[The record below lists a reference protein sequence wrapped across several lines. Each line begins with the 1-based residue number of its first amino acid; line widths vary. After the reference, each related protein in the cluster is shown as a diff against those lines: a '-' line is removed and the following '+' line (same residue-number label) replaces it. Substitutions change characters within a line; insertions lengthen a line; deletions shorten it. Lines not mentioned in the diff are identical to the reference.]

1 MLTLHLEVGLS
12 VFGPLNFVVIAV
24 LSRIEDRRKL
34 VLLRSAMEKFVELLH
49 FMKLTKEEWEAVTG
63 TDMSLILP
71 SDGII
76 ETDIESSLNDT
87 GKEKSEGTIE
97 RTDTTSETQQPLTG
111 KEKDVPVFQ
120 CRISSRQRKLSL
132 DEYRKAFLQV
142 PRIEDRKPVLV
153 SGEVRDRLDKFVR
166 RLGGR
171 KMSVSGLLEN
181 IARQHLE
188 IYSEDFEQWR
198 KL

>member
-1 MLTLHLEVGLS
+1 MVT
-12 VFGPLNFVVIAV
+12 
-24 LSRIEDRRKL
+24 K
-34 VLLRSAMEKFVELLH
+34 K
-49 FMKLTKEEWEAVTG
+49 KLTKEEWEAMTG

-71 SDGII
+71 SDGSI
-76 ETDIESSLNDT
+76 ETARESSLNDI
-87 GKEKSEGTIE
+87 GKEKSEGTVE
-97 RTDTTSETQQPLTG
+97 QTDATSESQQPSTG
-111 KEKDVPVFQ
+111 KEEAVPASQ
-120 CRISSRQRKLSL
+120 RRISSRQRKLSL
-132 DEYRKAFLQV
+132 EEYRKAFLQV
-142 PRIEDRKPVLV
+142 PRIEDRKPVFVSGV
-153 SGEVRDRLDKFVR
+153 SGEVRDRLDEFVR

>member
-1 MLTLHLEVGLS
+1 M
-12 VFGPLNFVVIAV
+12 N
-24 LSRIEDRRKL
+24 
-34 VLLRSAMEKFVELLH
+34 
-49 FMKLTKEEWEAVTG
+49 
-63 TDMSLILP
+63 
-71 SDGII
+71 
-76 ETDIESSLNDT
+76 DI
-87 GKEKSEGTIE
+87 GKEKSEGTVE
-97 RTDTTSETQQPLTG
+97 RTDATSETRQPSTG
-111 KEKDVPVFQ
+111 KEEAILSSQ
-120 CRISSRQRKLSL
+120 RRISSRQRKLSL

-142 PRIEDRKPVLV
+142 PRIEDRKPVFV
-153 SGEVRDRLDKFVR
+153 SGEVRDRLDEFVR

>member
-1 MLTLHLEVGLS
+1 MVT
-12 VFGPLNFVVIAV
+12 
-24 LSRIEDRRKL
+24 K
-34 VLLRSAMEKFVELLH
+34 K
-49 FMKLTKEEWEAVTG
+49 KLTKEEWEAMTG
-63 TDMSLILP
+63 TDMSFILP
-71 SDGII
+71 SDGSI
-76 ETDIESSLNDT
+76 ETARESSLNDT
-87 GKEKSEGTIE
+87 GNSEQAKSVEQVEVPFEPQQSPTEREEGIPPSQ
-97 RTDTTSETQQPLTG
+97 R
-111 KEKDVPVFQ
+111 
-120 CRISSRQRKLSL
+120 RISSRQRKLSL

-142 PRIEDRKPVLV
+142 PRIEDRKPVFV
-153 SGEVRDRLDKFVR
+153 SGEVRDRLDEFVR

>member
-1 MLTLHLEVGLS
+1 MVT
-12 VFGPLNFVVIAV
+12 
-24 LSRIEDRRKL
+24 K
-34 VLLRSAMEKFVELLH
+34 K
-49 FMKLTKEEWEAVTG
+49 KLTKEEWEAMTG

-71 SDGII
+71 SDGCI
-76 ETDIESSLNDT
+76 ETALESSLNDT
-87 GKEKSEGTIE
+87 GNRELAKSVEQVE
-97 RTDTTSETQQPLTG
+97 VPFEPQQPPTG
-111 KEKDVPVFQ
+111 KEEAIPFSQ
-120 CRISSRQRKLSL
+120 RRISSRQRKLSL
-132 DEYRKAFLQV
+132 DEYRKTFLQV
-142 PRIEDRKPVLV
+142 PRIEDRKPVFV
-153 SGEVRDRLDKFVR
+153 SGEVRDRLDEFVR

>member
-1 MLTLHLEVGLS
+1 MVT
-12 VFGPLNFVVIAV
+12 
-24 LSRIEDRRKL
+24 K
-34 VLLRSAMEKFVELLH
+34 K
-49 FMKLTKEEWEAVTG
+49 KLTKEEWEAMTG
-63 TDMSLILP
+63 TDMSFILP
-71 SDGII
+71 SDGGI
-76 ETDIESSLNDT
+76 ETALESSLNDT
-87 GKEKSEGTIE
+87 GEKKSVGTVE
-97 RTDTTSETQQPLTG
+97 QADTPSETRQPPTG
-111 KEKDVPVFQ
+111 REESVPASQ
-120 CRISSRQRKLSL
+120 RRISSRQRKLSL

-142 PRIEDRKPVLV
+142 PRIEDRKPVFV
-153 SGEVRDRLDKFVR
+153 SGEVRDRLDEFVR

>member
-1 MLTLHLEVGLS
+1 MVT
-12 VFGPLNFVVIAV
+12 
-24 LSRIEDRRKL
+24 K
-34 VLLRSAMEKFVELLH
+34 K
-49 FMKLTKEEWEAVTG
+49 KLTKEEWEAMTG
-63 TDMSLILP
+63 TDMSFILP
-71 SDGII
+71 SDGSI
-76 ETDIESSLNDT
+76 ETAMESSLNDT
-87 GKEKSEGTIE
+87 GKEKSEGTVE
-97 RTDTTSETQQPLTG
+97 QTDTTSEFQQPSTG
-111 KEKDVPVFQ
+111 KEEAVLSSQ
-120 CRISSRQRKLSL
+120 RRISRQRKLSL

-142 PRIEDRKPVLV
+142 PRIEDRKPVFV
-153 SGEVRDRLDKFVR
+153 SGEVRDRLDEFVR

>member
-1 MLTLHLEVGLS
+1 MVT
-12 VFGPLNFVVIAV
+12 
-24 LSRIEDRRKL
+24 K
-34 VLLRSAMEKFVELLH
+34 K
-49 FMKLTKEEWEAVTG
+49 KLTKEEWEAMTG

-71 SDGII
+71 SDGSI
-76 ETDIESSLNDT
+76 ETAHESSLNDT
-87 GKEKSEGTIE
+87 GNSERAKSVEQVE
-97 RTDTTSETQQPLTG
+97 VPFEPRQPSTG
-111 KEKDVPVFQ
+111 KEESVPTSQ
-120 CRISSRQRKLSL
+120 RRISSRQRKLSL
-132 DEYRKAFLQV
+132 EEYRKAFLQV
-142 PRIEDRKPVLV
+142 PRIEDRKPVFV
-153 SGEVRDRLDKFVR
+153 SGEIRDRLDEFVR

>member
-1 MLTLHLEVGLS
+1 MYGNKKEIDQRRMG
-12 VFGPLNFVVIAV
+12 GY
-24 LSRIEDRRKL
+24 DRYG
-34 VLLRSAMEKFVELLH
+34 H
-49 FMKLTKEEWEAVTG
+49 G
-63 TDMSLILP
+63 
-71 SDGII
+71 GI
-76 ETDIESSLNDT
+76 ETALESSLNDT
-87 GKEKSEGTIE
+87 GEKKSVGTVE
-97 RTDTTSETQQPLTG
+97 QTDTPSETRQPPTG
-111 KEKDVPVFQ
+111 REESVPASQ
-120 CRISSRQRKLSL
+120 RRISSRQRKLSL

-142 PRIEDRKPVLV
+142 PRIEDRKPVFV
-153 SGEVRDRLDKFVR
+153 SGEVRDRLDEFVR

>member
-1 MLTLHLEVGLS
+1 MVT
-12 VFGPLNFVVIAV
+12 
-24 LSRIEDRRKL
+24 K
-34 VLLRSAMEKFVELLH
+34 K
-49 FMKLTKEEWEAVTG
+49 KLTKEEWEAMTG

-71 SDGII
+71 SDGSI
-76 ETDIESSLNDT
+76 ENAIESSLNDT
-87 GKEKSEGTIE
+87 GKEKSEETVVQTE
-97 RTDTTSETQQPLTG
+97 NPSEPQQPLTG
-111 KEKDVPVFQ
+111 KEEAVPVSQ
-120 CRISSRQRKLSL
+120 RRISSRQRKLSL
-132 DEYRKAFLQV
+132 DEYRKTFLLV
-142 PRIEDRKPVLV
+142 PRIDRKPVFV
-153 SGEVRDRLDKFVR
+153 SGEVRDRLDEFVR

>member
-1 MLTLHLEVGLS
+1 MVT
-12 VFGPLNFVVIAV
+12 
-24 LSRIEDRRKL
+24 K
-34 VLLRSAMEKFVELLH
+34 K
-49 FMKLTKEEWEAVTG
+49 KLTKEEWEAMTG

-71 SDGII
+71 SDGSI
-76 ETDIESSLNDT
+76 ETARESSLNDT
-87 GKEKSEGTIE
+87 GNSERAKSVEQVE
-97 RTDTTSETQQPLTG
+97 VPFEPQQPSTEKEEAVLTS
-111 KEKDVPVFQ
+111 Q
-120 CRISSRQRKLSL
+120 RRISSRQRKLSL

-142 PRIEDRKPVLV
+142 PRIEDRKPVFV
-153 SGEVRDRLDKFVR
+153 SGEVRDRLDEFVR

-181 IARQHLE
+181 IARLHLE

>member
-1 MLTLHLEVGLS
+1 MVT
-12 VFGPLNFVVIAV
+12 
-24 LSRIEDRRKL
+24 K
-34 VLLRSAMEKFVELLH
+34 K
-49 FMKLTKEEWEAVTG
+49 KLTKEEWEAMTG

-71 SDGII
+71 SDGSI
-76 ETDIESSLNDT
+76 ETARESSLNDT
-87 GKEKSEGTIE
+87 GNSERAKSVEQVE
-97 RTDTTSETQQPLTG
+97 VPFEPQQPSIG
-111 KEKDVPVFQ
+111 KEEAIPSSQ
-120 CRISSRQRKLSL
+120 RRISSRQRKLSL

-142 PRIEDRKPVLV
+142 PRIEDRKPVFV
-153 SGEVRDRLDKFVR
+153 SGEVRDRLDEFVR

-188 IYSEDFEQWR
+188 INSEDFEQWR